1 MNTLI
6 LTDEKIGIIWKETK
20 ARMGGGGDPVLW
32 YARAIEQ
39 YILQSPNMKERMEA
53 YADAKV
59 REALE
64 QAESVLRGSADI
76 CKNPDLKGLL
86 NVHADAIHSLIPKE
100 QA

>member
-1 MNTLI
+1 MSNTI
-6 LTDEKIGIIWKETK
+6 LTDEKIGIIWKETL
-20 ARMGGGGDPVLW
+20 ARMGCGGDPVLW

-59 REALE
+59 RKAVE
-64 QAESVLRGSADI
+64 QAESMLRCSADL
-76 CKNPDLKGLL
+76 CKNPDLEGFL

-100 QA
+100 